1 MLEIINKLIEVSQ
14 ENKVSVIRESNLI
27 FLQNYFKTHPNL
39 KTILEIGTGCGF
51 SAYCFSLIKSIKKID
66 TVEKNLARY
75 QIARFYLE
83 KNPKI
88 NLFNVDV
95 NLFETSAKYDAIF
108 LDGPKKI
115 ILNLIDKFKNNLN
128 SKGVFIIDNFYLKD
142 LREKYLKTNAERLK
156 KIIESNDLL
165 QEEIKNLNKKFYN
178 LIIDS
183 SGDGLAIIENKL

>member
-51 SAYCFSLIKSIKKID
+51 SAYCFSLINSIKKID

-95 NLFETSAKYDAIF
+95 NLFETNAKYDAIF

-178 LIIDS
+178 LVIDS

>member
-1 MLEIINKLIEVSQ
+1 MLEIISKLIEVSQ

-51 SAYCFSLIKSIKKID
+51 SAYCFSLINSIKKID

-142 LREKYLKTNAERLK
+142 LRKKYLKTNAERLK

-178 LIIDS
+178 LVIDS

>member
-51 SAYCFSLIKSIKKID
+51 SAYCFSLINSIKKID

-75 QIARFYLE
+75 QIASFYLE

-178 LIIDS
+178 LVIDS

>member
-14 ENKVSVIRESNLI
+14 KNKVSIIRESNLA

-51 SAYCFSLIKSIKKID
+51 SAYCFSLISSIEKID
-66 TVEKNLARY
+66 TIEKNLTRY
-75 QIARFYLE
+75 QMAKFYLE

-88 NLFNVDV
+88 NLFNVDA
-95 NLFETSAKYDAIF
+95 NLFETSTKYDAIF

-115 ILNLIDKFKNNLN
+115 ILNLIDKFKNNVN
-128 SKGVFIIDNFYLKD
+128 PKGVFIIDNFYLKD
-142 LREKYLKTNAERLK
+142 LREKYSKTNATRLK

-165 QEEIKNLNKKFYN
+165 QQEIKNINKKFYN
-178 LIIDS
+178 LVIDS

>member
-51 SAYCFSLIKSIKKID
+51 SAYCFSLINSIKKID

-142 LREKYLKTNAERLK
+142 LRKKYLKTNAERLK

>member
-14 ENKVSVIRESNLI
+14 KNKVSIIRESNLA

-51 SAYCFSLIKSIKKID
+51 SAYCFSLISSIKKID
-66 TVEKNLARY
+66 TVEKNLTRY
-75 QIARFYLE
+75 KIAKFYLE

-88 NLFNVDV
+88 NLFNFDV
-95 NLFETSAKYDAIF
+95 NLFETTTKYDAIF

-115 ILNLIDKFKNNLN
+115 ILNLIDKFKNNLKP
-128 SKGVFIIDNFYLKD
+128 KGVLIIDNFYLKD
-142 LREKYLKTNAERLK
+142 VREKYFKTGATRLK

-165 QEEIKNLNKKFYN
+165 QQEIKNINKKFYN
-178 LIIDS
+178 LVIDS

>member
-142 LREKYLKTNAERLK
+142 LRKKYLKTNAERLK

>member
-51 SAYCFSLIKSIKKID
+51 SAYCFSLINSIKKID

>member
-51 SAYCFSLIKSIKKID
+51 SAYCFSLINSIKKID

-178 LIIDS
+178 LVIDS

>member
-51 SAYCFSLIKSIKKID
+51 SAYCFSLINSIKKID

-142 LREKYLKTNAERLK
+142 LREKYLKTNAVRLK

-178 LIIDS
+178 LVIDS

>member
-51 SAYCFSLIKSIKKID
+51 SAYCFSLINSIKKID

-83 KNPKI
+83 KNAKI

-142 LREKYLKTNAERLK
+142 LREKYLKTNAIRLK

-178 LIIDS
+178 LVIDS